1 MMVEVRFFG
10 SIKEENFFIKASD
23 LKELRAILQEKEGLK
38 EWLGVC
44 AIALN
49 DRLIDNLN
57 TPLKEGD
64 VISLLPPVCGGL
76 HEKLRSVLRVCW
88 DCERRE

>member
-1 MMVEVRFFG
+1 MNIRVNDGRSAILWTHKRRKFFV
-10 SIKEENFFIKASD
+10 KAGD

-57 TPLKEGD
+57 TPLKDGD
-64 VISLLPPVCGGL
+64 VISLLPPVCGG
-76 HEKLRSVLRVCW
+76 
-88 DCERRE
+88 

>member
-1 MMVEVRFFG
+1 MVEVRFFG
-10 SIKEENFFIKASD
+10 PIKEENFFIKAND

-49 DRLIDNLN
+49 DHLIRQFKHAFKRWRCNKFVA
-57 TPLKEGD
+57 T
-64 VISLLPPVCGGL
+64 GL
-76 HEKLRSVLRVCW
+76 WGLGVKNHSRGIRY
-88 DCERRE
+88 

>member
-1 MMVEVRFFG
+1 MVEVRFFG
-10 SIKEENFFIKASD
+10 PIKEENFFIKVGD
-23 LKELRAILQEKEGLK
+23 LKELRAILQEKESLK

-57 TPLKEGD
+57 TPLKDGD
-64 VISLLPPVCGGL
+64 VISLLPPVCGG
-76 HEKLRSVLRVCW
+76 
-88 DCERRE
+88 

>member
-1 MMVEVRFFG
+1 MVEVRFFG

-23 LKELRAILQEKEGLK
+23 LKELRAILQEKEG
-38 EWLGVC
+38 
-44 AIALN
+44 
-49 DRLIDNLN
+49 
-57 TPLKEGD
+57 D

>member
-1 MMVEVRFFG
+1 MVEVRFFG
-10 SIKEENFFIKASD
+10 PIKEENFFIKAND

-49 DRLIDNLN
+49 DHLIDNLN
-57 TPLKEGD
+57 TPLKDGD
-64 VISLLPPVCGGL
+64 VVKLVATGL
-76 HEKLRSVLRVCW
+76 WGLGVKNHSRGIRH
-88 DCERRE
+88 

>member
-1 MMVEVRFFG
+1 MVEVRFFG
-10 SIKEENFFIKASD
+10 PIKEENFFIKASD
-23 LKELRAILQEKEGLK
+23 LKELRAILQEEKEGLK

-57 TPLKEGD
+57 TLLKDGD
-64 VISLLPPVCGGL
+64 VISLLPPVCGG
-76 HEKLRSVLRVCW
+76 
-88 DCERRE
+88 

>member
-1 MMVEVRFFG
+1 MG
-10 SIKEENFFIKASD
+10 G

-49 DRLIDNLN
+49 DHLIDNLN
-57 TPLKEGD
+57 TPLKDGD
-64 VISLLPPVCGGL
+64 VISLLPPVCGG
-76 HEKLRSVLRVCW
+76 
-88 DCERRE
+88 

>member
-1 MMVEVRFFG
+1 MVEVRFFG
-10 SIKEENFFIKASD
+10 PIKEENFFIKASG
-23 LKELRAILQEKEGLK
+23 LKELRAILQEKESLK

-57 TPLKEGD
+57 TPLKDGD
-64 VISLLPPVCGGL
+64 VVSLLPPVCGG
-76 HEKLRSVLRVCW
+76 
-88 DCERRE
+88 

>member
-1 MMVEVRFFG
+1 MVEVRFFG

>member
-1 MMVEVRFFG
+1 MVEVRFFG
-10 SIKEENFFIKASD
+10 PIKEENFFIKAND

-49 DRLIDNLN
+49 DHLIDNLN

-64 VISLLPPVCGGL
+64 VIKFVATGL
-76 HEKLRSVLRVCW
+76 WGLGVKNHSRGIRY
-88 DCERRE
+88 

>member
-1 MMVEVRFFG
+1 M
-10 SIKEENFFIKASD
+10 
-23 LKELRAILQEKEGLK
+23 ILQEKEGLK

-49 DRLIDNLN
+49 DHLIDNLN

-64 VISLLPPVCGGL
+64 VISLLPPVCGG
-76 HEKLRSVLRVCW
+76 
-88 DCERRE
+88 

>member
-1 MMVEVRFFG
+1 MVEVRFFG
-10 SIKEENFFIKASD
+10 PIKEENFFIKASD

-49 DRLIDNLN
+49 DHLIQLN

-64 VISLLPPVCGGL
+64 VVSLLPPVCGG
-76 HEKLRSVLRVCW
+76 
-88 DCERRE
+88 

>member
-1 MMVEVRFFG
+1 MVEVRFFG
-10 SIKEENFFIKASD
+10 PIKEENFFIKASD
-23 LKELRAILQEKEGLK
+23 LKELRAILQEEKESLK

-44 AIALN
+44 TIALN

-64 VISLLPPVCGGL
+64 VVSLSPPVCGG
-76 HEKLRSVLRVCW
+76 
-88 DCERRE
+88 

>member
-1 MMVEVRFFG
+1 MVEVRFFG
-10 SIKEENFFIKASD
+10 PIKEENFFIKASD

-49 DRLIDNLN
+49 DHLIDNRQFKHAFKRWRCDKLVA
-57 TPLKEGD
+57 T
-64 VISLLPPVCGGL
+64 GL
-76 HEKLRSVLRVCW
+76 
-88 DCERRE
+88 

>member
-1 MMVEVRFFG
+1 MVEVRFFG
-10 SIKEENFFIKASD
+10 PIKEENFFIKASD

-57 TPLKEGD
+57 TPLRGR
-64 VISLLPPVCGGL
+64 CGKFVATGL
-76 HEKLRSVLRVCW
+76 WGLGVKNHSRGIRH
-88 DCERRE
+88 